1 MTRLRTRRLMG
12 GGDPLAPQT
21 RMHQAGPQPGWCRAR
36 PCTAPP
42 RHAPA
47 WDPGL
52 VSCADRSRESDQRLR
67 PQEALRP
74 ADIEGPGAGASR
86 TTGVRG

>member
-1 MTRLRTRRLMG
+1 MTRLRTCRLMG
-12 GGDPLAPQT
+12 GGDPLALQT
-21 RMHQAGPQPGWCRAR
+21 PDAPGGAPAGVVQG
-36 PCTAPP
+36 APP

-47 WDPGL
+47 RDPGL
-52 VSCADRSRESDQRLR
+52 VSCAARSRESDQRLR
-67 PQEALRP
+67 PQEALSP

>member
-1 MTRLRTRRLMG
+1 MLKNDEAAHASPDG
-12 GGDPLAPQT
+12 GWGSPGPADPDAPGGAP
-21 RMHQAGPQPGWCRAR
+21 AGVVQG
-36 PCTAPP
+36 APP
-42 RHAPA
+42 HRAPA